1 MNTLSLPRSLRPTA
15 ISTLTIL
22 VGVALLA
29 AALAASALNH
39 RLDALG
45 DQRPRQRTALVAAL
59 ASAGPASTTVRF
71 TGIARAGDRRA
82 AAFTH
87 AGRVVERPV
96 RTGDRLAAGA
106 LVARLDPQPFTA
118 ARDAARARRDETAAR
133 LAQAERDRDRA
144 EALAA
149 SQAIGREQV
158 ERLRAEAAALR
169 AASQAAAT
177 ALAECERQC
186 GETELRAPWPA
197 LVSTVEVEPGEV
209 VATGQTVARLER
221 TAGSEVPVAVPPALV
236 PRLAVGQPARLQPLG
251 GAAVDGRVVS
261 VAAAADRSH
270 LCEVLVESDA
280 AIAPGSA
287 VAVALTVAEPPTV
300 AVPLAA
306 LLDLAGRPAVVVL
319 AAGGDGALRVHRQ
332 AVELRGVVGGSALLA
347 PGALTPGARVAVA
360 GHQQAVEGEAVD
372 AADAR

>member
-1 MNTLSLPRSLRPTA
+1 
-15 ISTLTIL
+15 
-22 VGVALLA
+22 
-29 AALAASALNH
+29 
-39 RLDALG
+39 
-45 DQRPRQRTALVAAL
+45 
-59 ASAGPASTTVRF
+59 
-71 TGIARAGDRRA
+71 
-82 AAFTH
+82 
-87 AGRVVERPV
+87 
-96 RTGDRLAAGA
+96 
-106 LVARLDPQPFTA
+106 
-118 ARDAARARRDETAAR
+118 ETAAR

-319 AAGGDGALRVHRQ
+319 AAGADGALRVHRQ

-347 PGALTPGARVAVA
+347 PGALAPGARVAVA

-372 AADAR
+372 AGDAR